1 MCSPVGFCNPHPN
14 ISFFSEQPDSNSV
27 LGGRYRVHKHC
38 CRRARCGARR
48 GRSRGGITTGKDQ
61 VLAVRDTLGRL
72 GENSPPTV
80 VDEGTSLALKPRR
93 STVFF
98 GLRPRSGIELT
109 EIVIQF
115 FDNAGC
121 LKRWLPYS
129 VGHHVV
135 IQKLAL

>member
-1 MCSPVGFCNPHPN
+1 MGLVV
-14 ISFFSEQPDSNSV
+14 IA
-27 LGGRYRVHKHC
+27 LG
-38 CRRARCGARR
+38 
-48 GRSRGGITTGKDQ
+48 
-61 VLAVRDTLGRL
+61 AVFLLVKIKYLQFEIRFVRL

-80 VDEGTSLALKPRR
+80 ADEGTSLALKPLRN
-93 STVFF
+93 TVFF